1 MEGPKGGKVSSY
13 GSCLSSSAGRKS
25 RPRQI
30 KFYIYMSSSYFSN
43 RTLLCRVVVSRRGI
57 FEAQRKFLCA
67 RSSLLLQD
75 VKSFMIVYSVRSSS
89 QTATACCT
97 GRAFFFT
104 FPSSLYS
111 FFFLKKDIFSWR
123 EEKEISLLPRIDKSY
138 RHGPRARVFLQSNPG
153 IEGMVY
159 GRKVL

>member
-30 KFYIYMSSSYFSN
+30 KFYIYI
-43 RTLLCRVVVSRRGI
+43 C
-57 FEAQRKFLCA
+57 
-67 RSSLLLQD
+67 LLLIFPIELFCAGLLFLGEEFS
-75 VKSFMIVYSVRSSS
+75 KHRGNSSVRAPPFFFRMWKALWLFIQSVAVARLLPLAV
-89 QTATACCT
+89 QAAP
-97 GRAFFFT
+97 FFT
-104 FPSSLYS
+104 FPSSL
-111 FFFLKKDIFSWR
+111 FFLFFKKKIYSAG
-123 EEKEISLLPRIDKSY
+123 EKKKKISLLPRIDKSY